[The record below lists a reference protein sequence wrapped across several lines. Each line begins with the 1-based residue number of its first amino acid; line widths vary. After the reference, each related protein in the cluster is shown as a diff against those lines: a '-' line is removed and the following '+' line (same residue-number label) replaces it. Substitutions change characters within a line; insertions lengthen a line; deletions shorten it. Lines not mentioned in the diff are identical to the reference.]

1 MRNDDDRN
9 LRWSSWSKADGAGKF
24 FYVMAAILALLII
37 TSFFND

>member
-1 MRNDDDRN
+1 MRNDDDKDIH
-9 LRWSSWSKADGAGKF
+9 WPSWSKTDDAGKF